1 MTSPATYQETT
12 DYLHANENFGLPSE
26 DLKIFVQGMMPAVDA
41 RTGKLLL
48 EDRDRLVLS
57 PDGHGGTLHA
67 LSQWMDDIRRR
78 GLHQLFYCQVD
89 NPLVAMCDPEF
100 LGYHLLSGSEL
111 STQVVSKRTPRDNV
125 GNVVSI
131 DGKLRIIEY
140 SDLNPLDDEIVCRR
154 SADGTPVFWA
164 GNTAIHVFNTAFL
177 ERAAAA
183 GSALPFHVAKKA
195 VSSIDN
201 TGRRVEAKEP
211 NAIKF
216 ERFIFDLLPLANHAI
231 VVEVD
236 EAQAFAPVK
245 NGPGDRRDTPQSVQA
260 QMIASHAGW
269 LREAGCDV
277 AADVAV
283 EISPLFAQ
291 SAQELAARVPPGM
304 VVTRSQ
310 YFC

>member
-1 MTSPATYQETT
+1 
-12 DYLHANENFGLPSE
+12 
-26 DLKIFVQGMMPAVDA
+26 
-41 RTGKLLL
+41 
-48 EDRDRLVLS
+48 
-57 PDGHGGTLHA
+57 
-67 LSQWMDDIRRR
+67 
-78 GLHQLFYCQVD
+78 
-89 NPLVAMCDPEF
+89 MCDPEF

-195 VSSIDN
+195 VSSIDS

-216 ERFIFDLLPLANHAI
+216 ERFIFDLLPLARQAL

-236 EAQAFAPVK
+236 PAEAFAPVK
-245 NGPGDRRDTPQSVQA
+245 NSDDEPTDNPRLAKAAMMAQARRR
-260 QMIASHAGW
+260 
-269 LREAGCDV
+269 LREAGV
-277 AADVAV
+277 QIADHVPV
-283 EISPLFAQ
+283 EINPIWAGTVEQIRQRLKTGTVITEPTYFSPTGPKTLT
-291 SAQELAARVPPGM
+291 SD
-304 VVTRSQ
+304 S
-310 YFC
+310 